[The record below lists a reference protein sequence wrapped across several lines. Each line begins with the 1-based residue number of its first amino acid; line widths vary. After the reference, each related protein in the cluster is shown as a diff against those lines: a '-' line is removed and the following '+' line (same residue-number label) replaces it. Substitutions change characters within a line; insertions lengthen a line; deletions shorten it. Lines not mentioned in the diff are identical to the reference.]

1 MTFPVTLELA
11 GRWCLVVGSG
21 AEAQQRIAQFKT
33 RGARVRWVY
42 AQGASESSPEA
53 HDGAQGD
60 SLLERADE
68 ALNAAFSAE
77 HLADVWIAVLTDRN
91 STLAAEMQTACEA
104 RRIWFCAVD
113 QPAFNSF
120 SHVAQIAV
128 EPLLIAISSAGRAP
142 LLSRK
147 VREGLQDLFDTDR
160 IRTFFAQIANL
171 RASTAPPER
180 RAVLTR
186 ALQGFRISGKVVLPG
201 DDLPPDE

>member
-21 AEAQQRIAQFKT
+21 AEARQRIRQFKA
-33 RGARVRWVY
+33 RGALVRWVY
-42 AQGASESSPEA
+42 AEGLGESSSEMHA
-53 HDGAQGD
+53 GAAGD

-68 ALNAAFSAE
+68 TLNTAFSAE
-77 HLADVWIAVLTDRN
+77 HLAEVWMAVLADRN
-91 STLAAEMQTACEA
+91 STLAAEMQAACEA

-160 IRTFFAQIANL
+160 VRTFFTQIANL

-180 RAVLTR
+180 KDVLTR
-186 ALQGFRISGKVVLPG
+186 ALQGFRISGKVVLPS
-201 DDLPPDE
+201 DDLPSDE